1 MKKVFL
7 TVLFIICMCVS
18 VANAENIQSYDVD
31 NSMNC
36 HSEELFA
43 AYRPYYTY
51 HRNIYAKPRKCCAK
65 TRSSYRYAH
74 NRDIIK
80 VRTENRKHRRRT
92 PKRLPTMV
100 PYIKSENTQPISRF
114 DKNYRI
120 PQYSARRVSSGGI
133 TYYGTSNR

>member
-1 MKKVFL
+1 
-7 TVLFIICMCVS
+7 MCVS

-36 HSEELFA
+36 HSEELLA

-65 TRSSYRYAH
+65 PVQAIDMPTIES
-74 NRDIIK
+74 IIK

-100 PYIKSENTQPISRF
+100 PYIKSENIQPISRF